1 MPTLINWNNE
11 IKYTVNDENYK
22 TPTKIE
28 DIQAIVKHASEQNQ
42 KVTVVGAMHS
52 TTECTIGSGVIIDM
66 RNMARILSVD
76 KDNLTVTVQ
85 AGVSLHQLCEHLK
98 EIDLQPPVILEWGN
112 FQIGAISGTHAN
124 DTSMRRSGQFSSYVT
139 GVKLVTPTG
148 VIMEISEAHNTEYL
162 AAIRSH
168 FGLMGVVCEVTV
180 RVFESQP
187 LQVNFQV
194 KQIDKFVDNFTS
206 ELKALKDTYDQVFG
220 VVFPHSGQLL
230 WQCRKYIDPK
240 IPRPVTL
247 ETLLD
252 PIESKNISLFGG
264 LFLPLVK
271 AGMALHPSAPQ
282 AALLNEALINLPL
295 KIIRH
300 TTYVIDP
307 CQRAVLYRE
316 DEPDFEFYDWMFPED
331 KWCQAMQAFLQLADR
346 FRRERDFFMPLPA
359 IIYFIKQDK
368 ESLLSRSR
376 DSNMIAVDPEHP
388 DPKDPT
394 WRDFRLAFN
403 EVATKHGGIP
413 HINKTRDGAIHHF
426 AKCQDQESVRKYLQ
440 IRKQIDPKDTFLN
453 DYFKTLFAAYL

>member
-1 MPTLINWNNE
+1 MVPSMVRWDINMCEDTSWYSAVIIAKIPLYTSSPKEVIATTMPTLINWNNE
-11 IKYTVNDENYK
+11 IEYTVNDENYK

-66 RNMARILSVD
+66 RNMSRILSVD
-76 KDNLTVTVQ
+76 KDNLTVSVQ

-98 EIDLQPPVILEWGN
+98 EVNLQPPVILEWGN

-148 VIMEISEAHNTEYL
+148 VLMEISETQNTEYL

-180 RVFESQP
+180 CVFESQP

-194 KQIDKFVDNFTS
+194 KQIDKFMDNFTS

-240 IPRPVTL
+240 IPQ
-247 ETLLD
+247 
-252 PIESKNISLFGG
+252 
-264 LFLPLVK
+264 
-271 AGMALHPSAPQ
+271 AGH
-282 AALLNEALINLPL
+282 
-295 KIIRH
+295 
-300 TTYVIDP
+300 
-307 CQRAVLYRE
+307 
-316 DEPDFEFYDWMFPED
+316 
-331 KWCQAMQAFLQLADR
+331 
-346 FRRERDFFMPLPA
+346 
-359 IIYFIKQDK
+359 
-368 ESLLSRSR
+368 SR
-376 DSNMIAVDPEHP
+376 DIAWSHWE
-388 DPKDPT
+388 
-394 WRDFRLAFN
+394 
-403 EVATKHGGIP
+403 
-413 HINKTRDGAIHHF
+413 
-426 AKCQDQESVRKYLQ
+426 
-440 IRKQIDPKDTFLN
+440 
-453 DYFKTLFAAYL
+453 